1 MYRKILVPIDGSE
14 LSTYTLKEA
23 VRLASGF
30 GPEVQMTVLHVSPY
44 IPVTELSVG
53 LDVGRFRRESAE
65 AVVQA
70 ARPVLTG
77 VVFGYEF
84 VTLDGDPTREI
95 CETARKGH
103 FELIVMGNRG
113 HGLFTELLL
122 GSVSQKVVQH
132 AHCPV
137 LIIRR

>member
-14 LSTYTLKEA
+14 LSTYTLHEA
-23 VRLASGF
+23 IRLASGF
-30 GPEVQMTVLHVSPY
+30 GPEVRMTVLHVSPY

-53 LDVGRFRRESAE
+53 LDVGRFRREAAE
-65 AVVQA
+65 AVVDA
-70 ARPVLTG
+70 ARPLLEAVP
-77 VVFGYEF
+77 FGHEF
-84 VTLDGDPTREI
+84 VTLDGDPAREI
-95 CETARKGH
+95 CETAKAGKY
-103 FELIVMGNRG
+103 ELIVMGNRG

-137 LIIRR
+137 LIVRR

>member
-1 MYRKILVPIDGSE
+1 MYGKILVPIDGSE
-14 LSTYTLKEA
+14 LATFSLQEA
-23 VRLASGF
+23 IRLASGF
-30 GPEVQMTVLHVSPY
+30 GPDVRMTVLHVSPY

-65 AVVQA
+65 AVVEA
-70 ARPVLTG
+70 AKPLLDRLPFAHEVLT
-77 VVFGYEF
+77 V
-84 VTLDGDPTREI
+84 DGDPAREI
-95 CETARKGH
+95 CELAKSGK

-137 LIIRR
+137 LIVRR